1 MKQLVAFVLAG
12 GLMFGIAASLSVGL
26 YWLAPI
32 VPCYVTESSPYG
44 GYGGQREDLC
54 TGEQLHSYSYAWG
67 QYRERHEARRVHV
80 VLALGTLGAS
90 ALAGLLAVSLV
101 QRIERRRKAPAAPS
115 DVRRAA

>member
-12 GLMFGIAASLSVGL
+12 GVVFGIATSLSVGL

-54 TGEQLHSYSYAWG
+54 TGEQVHSYSYG
-67 QYRERHEARRVHV
+67 PVQYSERHEARRVHI

-90 ALAGLLAVSLV
+90 AFAGLLAVSLV
-101 QRIERRRKAPAAPS
+101 QRMERRRKAASPAPDA
-115 DVRRAA
+115 RRAA